1 MNLDGFTIVLGV
13 LGAYFAILLVLSVS
27 VETLLE
33 PFTWFRG
40 LRSQASPD
48 QVLASVQ
55 EWLPEGSDDA
65 KKVIAIQTF
74 TSQNKT
80 NMAEINKTVDALRA
94 DAVKALKEMGLEA
107 QVNTVQKD
115 IALKLATLRLKH
127 ASTEKSR
134 ITWLRVLSALIGI
147 AIAFLMQIN
156 TFELLGV
163 LFPDD
168 VIASLNTPVGHIG
181 GMLATGLASSAGSSF
196 WHDMLGRVRNL
207 KNLSEQAGKAIG
219 EIGSG
224 GGGGGGAGGEGAV
237 G

>member
-40 LRSQASPD
+40 LRKQASPD
-48 QVLASVQ
+48 EVLASVQ
-55 EWLPEGSDDA
+55 EWLPDGSEEA
-65 KKVIAIQTF
+65 KKVVAIQTF
-74 TSQNKT
+74 ASQTKT
-80 NMAEINKTVDALRA
+80 NMLEIDKSVKALRE
-94 DAVKALKEMGLEA
+94 DAVKALTEMGLEE
-107 QVNTVQKD
+107 QVNSVQKD
-115 IALKLATLRLKH
+115 IALKLATLRQKH
-127 ASTEKSR
+127 ASVEKSR
-134 ITWLRVLSALIGI
+134 ITTLRVVSALIGI
-147 AIAFLMQIN
+147 LIAFAMQIN

-168 VIASLNTPVGHIG
+168 VIASLNTRVGHIG
-181 GMLATGLASSAGSSF
+181 GMIATGLAASAGSSF

-207 KNLSEQAGKAIG
+207 KNLSEQAGKALSG
-219 EIGSG
+219 EAITSSSSG
-224 GGGGGGAGGEGAV
+224 GSGAV

>member
-1 MNLDGFTIVLGV
+1 MNLDSITIVLGI

-40 LRSQASPD
+40 LRKQASPD
-48 QVLASVQ
+48 DVLRSVQ
-55 EWLPEGSDDA
+55 EWLPEGSEEA
-65 KKVIAIQTF
+65 VKVVAIQTF
-74 TSQNKT
+74 ASQT
-80 NMAEINKTVDALRA
+80 RTDMEDIDKTVRALRD
-94 DAVKALKEMGLEA
+94 DAVKALTELGLQE

-115 IALKLATLRLKH
+115 IALKLATLRQKH

-134 ITWLRVLSALIGI
+134 ITALRVISAFLGI
-147 AIAFLMQIN
+147 AIAWVMQIN
-156 TFELLGV
+156 TFEILGV

-168 VIASLNTPVGHIG
+168 VIASLETPLGQIG
-181 GMLATGLASSAGSSF
+181 GVIATGLAASAGSSF

-207 KNLSEQAGKAIG
+207 KNLSEQAGRVI
-219 EIGSG
+219 SG
-224 GGGGGGAGGEGAV
+224 DTNAPVGPGGAV

>member
-1 MNLDGFTIVLGV
+1 MSLDGFTIVLGV

-40 LRSQASPD
+40 LRKQASPD
-48 QVLASVQ
+48 DVLKSVQ

-65 KKVIAIQTF
+65 KKVIAIQTY
-74 TSQNKT
+74 TSQTKT
-80 NMAEINKTVDALRA
+80 NLQELDKTVDALRD
-94 DAVKALKEMGLEA
+94 DALKALKEMGLEA
-107 QVNTVQKD
+107 QVDTIQKD
-115 IALKLATLRLKH
+115 IALKLATLRQKY

-134 ITWLRVLSALIGI
+134 ITWLRVLSAVIGVII
-147 AIAFLMQIN
+147 AYLMQIN

-163 LFPDD
+163 LFPNDI
-168 VIASLNTPVGHIG
+168 IASLNTPIGHIG
-181 GMLATGLASSAGSSF
+181 GIVATGLASSAGSSF

-207 KNLSEQAGKAIG
+207 KNVAEQAQNLASGDNSG
-219 EIGSG
+219 GGSSG
-224 GGGGGGAGGEGAV
+224 GGGTGAV

>member
-1 MNLDGFTIVLGV
+1 MSLDGFTIVLGV

-40 LRSQASPD
+40 LRKQASPD
-48 QVLASVQ
+48 DVLKSVQ

-65 KKVIAIQTF
+65 KKVIAIQTY
-74 TSQNKT
+74 TSQTKT
-80 NMAEINKTVDALRA
+80 NLQELDKTVDALRE
-94 DAVKALKEMGLEA
+94 DALKALKEMGLEA
-107 QVNTVQKD
+107 QVDTIQKD
-115 IALKLATLRLKH
+115 IALKLATLRQKY

-134 ITWLRVLSALIGI
+134 ITWLRVLSAVIGI
-147 AIAFLMQIN
+147 IIAYLMQIN

-163 LFPDD
+163 LFPNDI
-168 VIASLNTPVGHIG
+168 IASLNTPIGHIG
-181 GMLATGLASSAGSSF
+181 GVVATGLASSAGSSF

-207 KNLSEQAGKAIG
+207 KNVAEQAQNLASGDSG
-219 EIGSG
+219 GGGSG
-224 GGGGGGAGGEGAV
+224 GGGTGAV

>member
-40 LRSQASPD
+40 LRKQASPD
-48 QVLASVQ
+48 DVLRSVQ
-55 EWLPEGSDDA
+55 EWLPDGSEEA
-65 KKVIAIQTF
+65 IKVVAIQTF
-74 TSQNKT
+74 ASQAKT
-80 NMAEINKTVDALRA
+80 NMEEVDKNVRELR
-94 DAVKALKEMGLEA
+94 DSAVKALTEMGLEE

-115 IALKLATLRLKH
+115 IALKLATLRQKH
-127 ASTEKSR
+127 SSTEKSR
-134 ITWLRVLSALIGI
+134 ITTLRVVSAFIGIGI
-147 AIAFLMQIN
+147 AWIMQIN
-156 TFELLGV
+156 TFEILAV

-168 VIASLNTPVGHIG
+168 VILSFSTPIGQIG
-181 GMLATGLASSAGSSF
+181 GIVATGLASSAGSSF

-207 KNLSEQAGKAIG
+207 KNIKQEAEKVV
-219 EIGSG
+219 SG
-224 GGGGGGAGGEGAV
+224 GGAV

>member
-40 LRSQASPD
+40 LRKQASPD
-48 QVLASVQ
+48 DVLKSVQ
-55 EWLPEGSDDA
+55 EWLPDGSEEA
-65 KKVIAIQTF
+65 IKVVAIQTF
-74 TSQNKT
+74 ASQAKT
-80 NMAEINKTVDALRA
+80 NMEEVDKNVRELR
-94 DAVKALKEMGLEA
+94 DSAVKALTEMGLEA

-127 ASTEKSR
+127 NSTEKSR
-134 ITWLRVLSALIGI
+134 ITTLRVVSAFIGIGI
-147 AIAFLMQIN
+147 AWIMQIN
-156 TFELLGV
+156 TFEILAV
-163 LFPDD
+163 LFPEE
-168 VIASLNTPVGHIG
+168 VIVSLNTPIGQIG
-181 GMLATGLASSAGSSF
+181 GIVATGLASSAGSSF

-207 KNLSEQAGKAIG
+207 KNIKQEADKV
-219 EIGSG
+219 G
-224 GGGGGGAGGEGAV
+224 GGGGSGAV

>member
-40 LRSQASPD
+40 LRKQASPD
-48 QVLASVQ
+48 EVLASVQ
-55 EWLPEGSDDA
+55 EWLPDGSEEA
-65 KKVIAIQTF
+65 KKVVAIQTF
-74 TSQNKT
+74 ASQTKT
-80 NMAEINKTVDALRA
+80 NMQEIDKSVKALRE
-94 DAVKALKEMGLEA
+94 DAVKALTEMGLEE
-107 QVNTVQKD
+107 QVNSVQKD
-115 IALKLATLRLKH
+115 IALKLATLRQKH
-127 ASTEKSR
+127 ASVEKSR
-134 ITWLRVLSALIGI
+134 ITTLRVVSALIGVL
-147 AIAFLMQIN
+147 IAFAMQIN

-168 VIASLNTPVGHIG
+168 VIASLNTRVGHIG
-181 GMLATGLASSAGSSF
+181 GMIATGLAASAGSSF

-207 KNLSEQAGKAIG
+207 KNLSEQAGKALSNEAITSSS
-219 EIGSG
+219 SG
-224 GGGGGGAGGEGAV
+224 GSGAV

>member
-1 MNLDGFTIVLGV
+1 MNLDSITIVLGI

-40 LRSQASPD
+40 LRKQASPD
-48 QVLASVQ
+48 DVLRSVQ
-55 EWLPEGSDDA
+55 EWLPEGSEEA
-65 KKVIAIQTF
+65 VKVVAIQTF
-74 TSQNKT
+74 ASQT
-80 NMAEINKTVDALRA
+80 RTDMEDIDKTVRALRD
-94 DAVKALKEMGLEA
+94 DAVKALTELGLQE

-115 IALKLATLRLKH
+115 IALKLATLRQKH

-134 ITWLRVLSALIGI
+134 ITALRVISAVLGI
-147 AIAFLMQIN
+147 AIAWVMQIN
-156 TFELLGV
+156 TFEILGV

-168 VIASLNTPVGHIG
+168 VIASLETPLGQIG
-181 GMLATGLASSAGSSF
+181 GVIATGLAASAGSSF

-207 KNLSEQAGKAIG
+207 KNLSEQAGRVI
-219 EIGSG
+219 SG
-224 GGGGGGAGGEGAV
+224 DTNAPVGPGGAV

>member
-40 LRSQASPD
+40 LRKQASPD
-48 QVLASVQ
+48 EVLASVQ
-55 EWLPEGSDDA
+55 EWLPDGSEEA
-65 KKVIAIQTF
+65 KKVVAIQTF
-74 TSQNKT
+74 ASQTKT
-80 NMAEINKTVDALRA
+80 NMQEIDKSGKALRE
-94 DAVKALKEMGLEA
+94 DAVKALTEMGLEE
-107 QVNTVQKD
+107 QVNSVQKD
-115 IALKLATLRLKH
+115 IALKLATLRQKH
-127 ASTEKSR
+127 ASVEKSR
-134 ITWLRVLSALIGI
+134 ITTLRVVSALIGVL
-147 AIAFLMQIN
+147 IAFAMQIN

-168 VIASLNTPVGHIG
+168 VIASLNTRVGHIG
-181 GMLATGLASSAGSSF
+181 GMIATGLAASAGSSF

-207 KNLSEQAGKAIG
+207 KNLSEQAGKALSG
-219 EIGSG
+219 EAISSSG
-224 GGGGGGAGGEGAV
+224 GSGAV

>member
-40 LRSQASPD
+40 LRKQASPD
-48 QVLASVQ
+48 EVLASVQ
-55 EWLPEGSDDA
+55 EWLPDGSEEA
-65 KKVIAIQTF
+65 KKVVAIQTF
-74 TSQNKT
+74 ASQTKT
-80 NMAEINKTVDALRA
+80 NMQEIDKSVKALRE
-94 DAVKALKEMGLEA
+94 DAVKALTEMGLEE
-107 QVNTVQKD
+107 QVNSVQKD
-115 IALKLATLRLKH
+115 IALKLATLRQKH
-127 ASTEKSR
+127 ASVGKSR
-134 ITWLRVLSALIGI
+134 ITTRRVVSALIGVL
-147 AIAFLMQIN
+147 IAFAMQIN

-168 VIASLNTPVGHIG
+168 VIASLNTRVGHIG
-181 GMLATGLASSAGSSF
+181 GMIATGLAASAGSSF

-207 KNLSEQAGKAIG
+207 KNLSEQAGKALSG
-219 EIGSG
+219 EAISSSG
-224 GGGGGGAGGEGAV
+224 GSGAV

>member
-1 MNLDGFTIVLGV
+1 MSLDGFTIVLGV

-40 LRSQASPD
+40 LRKQASPD
-48 QVLASVQ
+48 DVLKSVQ

-74 TSQNKT
+74 TSQAKT
-80 NMAEINKTVDALRA
+80 NLQELDKTVDALRD

-107 QVNTVQKD
+107 QVDTVQKD
-115 IALKLATLRLKH
+115 IALKLATLRQKY

-134 ITWLRVLSALIGI
+134 ITWLRVLSAVIGI
-147 AIAFLMQIN
+147 IIAYLMQIN
-156 TFELLGV
+156 TFQLLGV
-163 LFPDD
+163 LFPND
-168 VIASLNTPVGHIG
+168 VIASLDTTIGHIG
-181 GMLATGLASSAGSSF
+181 GVVATGLAASAGSSF

-219 EIGSG
+219 ELGGGG
-224 GGGGGGAGGEGAV
+224 GGGGGGAV

>member
-1 MNLDGFTIVLGV
+1 MSLDGFTIVLGV

-40 LRSQASPD
+40 LRKQSSPD
-48 QVLASVQ
+48 DVLKSVQ

-65 KKVIAIQTF
+65 KKVIAIQTY
-74 TSQNKT
+74 TSQTKT
-80 NMAEINKTVDALRA
+80 NLQELDKTVDALRE
-94 DAVKALKEMGLEA
+94 DALKALKEMGLEA
-107 QVNTVQKD
+107 QVDTIQKD
-115 IALKLATLRLKH
+115 IALKLATLRQKY

-134 ITWLRVLSALIGI
+134 ITWLRVLSAVIGI
-147 AIAFLMQIN
+147 IIAYLMQIN

-163 LFPDD
+163 LFPNDI
-168 VIASLNTPVGHIG
+168 IASLNTPIGHIG
-181 GMLATGLASSAGSSF
+181 GVVATGLASSAGSSF

-207 KNLSEQAGKAIG
+207 KNVAEQAQNLASGDSG
-219 EIGSG
+219 GGGSG
-224 GGGGGGAGGEGAV
+224 GGGTGAV

>member
-1 MNLDGFTIVLGV
+1 MSLDGFTIVLGV

-40 LRSQASPD
+40 LRKQASPD
-48 QVLASVQ
+48 DVLKSVQ

-65 KKVIAIQTF
+65 KKVIAIQTY
-74 TSQNKT
+74 TSQTKT
-80 NMAEINKTVDALRA
+80 NLQELDKTVDALRD
-94 DAVKALKEMGLEA
+94 DALKALKEMGLEA
-107 QVNTVQKD
+107 QVDTIQKD
-115 IALKLATLRLKH
+115 IALKLATLRQKY

-134 ITWLRVLSALIGI
+134 ITWLRVLSAVIGVII
-147 AIAFLMQIN
+147 AYLMQIN

-163 LFPDD
+163 LFPNDI
-168 VIASLNTPVGHIG
+168 IASLNTPIGHIG
-181 GMLATGLASSAGSSF
+181 GIVATGLASSAGSSF

-207 KNLSEQAGKAIG
+207 KNVAEQAQNLASGDN
-219 EIGSG
+219 SG
-224 GGGGGGAGGEGAV
+224 GGSSGGGTGAV

>member
-1 MNLDGFTIVLGV
+1 MSLDGFTIVLGV

-40 LRSQASPD
+40 LRKQASPD
-48 QVLASVQ
+48 DVLKSVQ

-65 KKVIAIQTF
+65 KKVIAIQTY
-74 TSQNKT
+74 TSQTKT
-80 NMAEINKTVDALRA
+80 NLQELDKTVDALRD
-94 DAVKALKEMGLEA
+94 DALKALKEMGLEA
-107 QVNTVQKD
+107 QVDTVQKD
-115 IALKLATLRLKH
+115 IALKLATLRQKY

-134 ITWLRVLSALIGI
+134 ITWLRVLSAVIGVII
-147 AIAFLMQIN
+147 AYLMQIN

-163 LFPDD
+163 LFPNDI
-168 VIASLNTPVGHIG
+168 IASLNTPIGHIG
-181 GMLATGLASSAGSSF
+181 GIVATGLASSAGSSF

-207 KNLSEQAGKAIG
+207 KNVAEQAQSLASGDN
-219 EIGSG
+219 SG
-224 GGGGGGAGGEGAV
+224 GGSSGGGTGAV

>member
-40 LRSQASPD
+40 LRKQASPD
-48 QVLASVQ
+48 EVLASVQ
-55 EWLPEGSDDA
+55 EWLPDGSEEA
-65 KKVIAIQTF
+65 KKVVAIQTF
-74 TSQNKT
+74 AWQTKT
-80 NMAEINKTVDALRA
+80 NMLEIDKSVKALRE
-94 DAVKALKEMGLEA
+94 DAVKALTEMGLEE
-107 QVNTVQKD
+107 QVNSVQKD
-115 IALKLATLRLKH
+115 IALKLATLRQKH
-127 ASTEKSR
+127 ASVEKSR
-134 ITWLRVLSALIGI
+134 ITTLRVVSALIGI
-147 AIAFLMQIN
+147 LIAFAMQIN

-168 VIASLNTPVGHIG
+168 VIASLNTRVGHIG
-181 GMLATGLASSAGSSF
+181 GMIATGLAASAGSSF

-207 KNLSEQAGKAIG
+207 KNLSEQAGKALSG
-219 EIGSG
+219 EAITSSSSG
-224 GGGGGGAGGEGAV
+224 GSGAV